1 MPYRR
6 ALWAVALLALLVG
19 VVATIQGPA
28 GITDPPAGSDLLS
41 FFFPAAARVLDGQ
54 PFGIY
59 AVRAFG
65 DYPNYAP
72 PVSIEAMAGLIG
84 IARAVDVPG
93 AASCVT
99 QSFATL
105 DCRSLVSFVGLGFLP
120 SVFVL
125 GALVLAA
132 IRRVAPRVT
141 NAAALLAFGL
151 IVLGPLLW
159 LDFTTWGHLEQPL
172 MLCFL
177 VAGVVALQS
186 GRTVLAAILLAL
198 AILTRTTA
206 LIPVLALLAV
216 LAAERRWTRAATV
229 AGVMAGVGIV
239 VLAPFFLADPSN
251 ATYSLLTWR
260 SSAAIGNSIWSLV
273 AGTSLG
279 NIARSLDQP
288 VAIVLALAAGFVG
301 TRRLGVT
308 SAGRG
313 LWGVLAVAAMLV
325 PLVSKTNWPYYY
337 AEPFVLLLIWETAT
351 TGDVE
356 AGAAGRTPASVSPT
370 GWRGPLPLLSILFLA
385 VAVTL
390 GQFMGLHSV
399 TNGGIV
405 LRLMGITQFV
415 AVGAF
420 AVATWWLLRATA
432 RDDRSVTEAPAP
444 A

>member
-6 ALWAVALLALLVG
+6 ALWAVALLGLLVG
-19 VVATIQGPA
+19 VTATIQGPA

-41 FFFPAAARVLDGQ
+41 FFFPAAARVLDGH

-65 DYPNYAP
+65 DYPNYNP
-72 PVSIEAMAGLIG
+72 PVSIEAMAALIG
-84 IARAVDVPG
+84 VARAVDLPG
-93 AASCVT
+93 AASCV
-99 QSFATL
+99 SSGFATL
-105 DCRSLVSFVGLGFLP
+105 DCRTLVSFVGLGFLP

-141 NAAALLAFGL
+141 PVAALLAFGL

-177 VAGVVALQS
+177 VAGVLALQS
-186 GRTVLAAILLAL
+186 GRTVVAAVLLAL
-198 AILTRTTA
+198 AVLTRTTA
-206 LIPVLALLAV
+206 LIPVLALFAV
-216 LAAERRWTRAATV
+216 LAAERRWTRALTL
-229 AGVMAGVGIV
+229 AGVTALVAIA

-251 ATYSLLTWR
+251 ATFSLLTWR
-260 SSAAIGNSIWSLV
+260 SSAPIGNSIWSLV

-279 NIARSLDQP
+279 TVARSLDQP
-288 VAIVLALAAGFVG
+288 VAILLALAVG
-301 TRRLGVT
+301 VVAVRRLGVT
-308 SAGRG
+308 SGGRG
-313 LWGVLAVAAMLV
+313 LWGVLAIAAMLV

-337 AEPFVLLLIWETAT
+337 AEPFVLLLIWEIAT
-351 TGDVE
+351 TSDE
-356 AGAAGRTPASVSPT
+356 DAPTPAAAPW
-370 GWRGPLPLLSILFLA
+370 WRGPLPLLSLLFLG

-415 AVGAF
+415 AVGVF
-420 AVATWWLLRATA
+420 ATATWWLLAASTR
-432 RDDRSVTEAPAP
+432 EPGAPAP
-444 A
+444 V